1 MLAMKCR
8 LEEAVLEAL
17 LCDLLEI
24 NIKVANVGLLK
35 FRLGR
40 HCIGAMKLRW

>member
-1 MLAMKCR
+1 MTPALECR

-24 NIKVANVGLLK
+24 NIIDVDHSDEVVTVGLL
-35 FRLGR
+35 G
-40 HCIGAMKLRW
+40 GP